1 MRFMIEYK
9 DFHSKEEHN
18 KSLSLLDT
26 FLNEHLIGE
35 FHGKTFECILIRFI
49 NHAPPKKKYKLKSLY
64 KIIAEVEIEGHFS
77 DNKKIN
83 IADFQQGL
91 SKVEQAI
98 KLAPEIE
105 MKEEVDFDID
115 RLLTSLKSII
125 NAAPETDDDLKDY
138 EKKQKEISYLNNVK
152 RVDSLIY
159 SCKIN
164 PKPLVKRI
172 IGVRIYNHFE
182 RNTLSP
188 YDYIYS
194 EIFSN
199 LLRNAEVKLPDY
211 EEIYF
216 SIGATMH
223 QAKQEIALDE
233 FFKYTY
239 STIDLNKY
247 LHANEKDRENMVFHS
262 MCEGLR
268 LITKFDHLETDKIEV
283 VIGEIA
289 ANGTDMEL
297 TYATTQNKNYL
308 VEVIYQVPL
317 SPLTK
322 AEYKLRLT
330 EISTKRTGIVSIDK
344 LTTYYAPYSLG
355 KIQIKKNEIIIK
367 GRNSLRAEISRE
379 IDKFPS
385 EYCFRID
392 AILE

>member
-9 DFHSKEEHN
+9 DFRTKEEQN
-18 KSLSLLDT
+18 KSLILLDT

-49 NHAPPKKKYKLKSLY
+49 NHAPPKKKYKLKSFY
-64 KIIAEVEIEGHFS
+64 KIIAEVEVEGQFS
-77 DNKKIN
+77 ENIKIN

-98 KLAPEIE
+98 KLVPEIE
-105 MKEEVDFDID
+105 MKEKVDFDKD
-115 RLLTSLKSII
+115 RLLATLKRMI
-125 NAAPETDDDLKDY
+125 NAAPQTDDDLKY
-138 EKKQKEISYLNNVK
+138 YAREEKKISCLNNVK

-159 SCKIN
+159 SCKIS

-172 IGVRIYNHFE
+172 VGVRIYDHFE

-194 EIFSN
+194 ELFSN

-216 SIGATMH
+216 SIGETME
-223 QAKQEIALDE
+223 QAKQEIALE
-233 FFKYTY
+233 V
-239 STIDLNKY
+239 
-247 LHANEKDRENMVFHS
+247 E
-262 MCEGLR
+262 
-268 LITKFDHLETDKIEV
+268 KIEA
-283 VIGEIA
+283 VIEEIA
-289 ANGTDMEL
+289 TKGMDMEL
-297 TYATTQNKNYL
+297 TYATAQNKDYL

-317 SPLTK
+317 SHVTK

-330 EISTKRTGIVSIDK
+330 EIRTKRTGIVSIDK

-355 KIQIKKNEIIIK
+355 KIQIKKNEVIIK
-367 GRNSLRAEISRE
+367 GRNSVRAGISRE
-379 IDKFPS
+379 IDKYPS
-385 EYCFRID
+385 EYRFRINEV
-392 AILE
+392 IGV